1 MIRRPPRS
9 TLTDPR
15 FPNTTLF
22 RSGGMP
28 GDMEQRFD
36 LTAYIA
42 RLRRALAALH
52 RQAGRPPVLLGYC
65 MGGNLALAAALQ
77 APDDVAALALL
88 ATPWDFHAGGA
99 HPAALVQS
107 LAPALV
113 QLGRA
118 SGRER
123 VCQ

>member
-1 MIRRPPRS
+1 MRISDWSSDVCSSDLLAEGQSLCRWLAGRGIRPV
-9 TLTDPR
+9 LLDW
-15 FPNTTLF
+15 
-22 RSGGMP
+22 GMP

-77 APDDVAALALL
+77 APDDVAALAPP
-88 ATPWDFHAGGA
+88 ATRSEERRGGKE
-99 HPAALVQS
+99 
-107 LAPALV
+107 
-113 QLGRA
+113 G
-118 SGRER
+118 
-123 VCQ
+123 